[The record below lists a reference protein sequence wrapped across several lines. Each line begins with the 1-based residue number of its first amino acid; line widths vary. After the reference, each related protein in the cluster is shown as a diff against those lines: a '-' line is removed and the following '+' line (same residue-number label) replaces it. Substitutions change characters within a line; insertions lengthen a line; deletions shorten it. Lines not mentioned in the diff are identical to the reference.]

1 MSARRLDSSPSNG
14 GRAAAAALAVVA
26 IAIAMMLLLRA
37 RPTTQPFDPRSG
49 AANGTRGLVVLL
61 QQYGADVQISRSVPA
76 PGTDRRLLVIQDRL
90 TDLQRAS
97 LHQVV
102 ERGGTVVVADP
113 LSPIGDPH
121 SATVIDSRGTTL
133 GSQRDLQINLEL
145 GTCDIA
151 ALAHLRGVHV
161 VNGIQRTVEA
171 GDRSCFGDGRDS
183 FAVARHSGNGVIV
196 ALGDNAI
203 FTNAYLRLAD
213 NAGVATALLAPVKGT
228 KVTIVLGDAAPKTVA
243 DIGTGTRG
251 LADLVR
257 PGVWMALVQ
266 LAVAFIVLAVARA
279 VRPGKPVREPEQV
292 PIAGSELVVA
302 TGRLMHRARHEQR
315 AAWLLRGDLYRDLC
329 AHHHLPPTTPVDALD
344 RAVSERSGLAPG
356 AVADVLG
363 RDATDATRV
372 VDATQLLEL
381 SRTIQQIRDH
391 VLQGASR

>member
-1 MSARRLDSSPSNG
+1 MSARRLDNAASTG

-49 AANGTRGLVVLL
+49 AADGTRGLVVLL
-61 QQYGADVQISRSVPA
+61 QRYGADVEISRSVPA
-76 PGTDRRLLVIQDRL
+76 SGTDRRLLVIQDRL

-97 LHQVV
+97 LHQAA
-102 ERGGTVVVADP
+102 ERGATVVVADP
-113 LSPIGDPH
+113 RSTLGDPR
-121 SATVIDSRGTTL
+121 STTVIDARGATL
-133 GSQRDLQINLEL
+133 GPQGDLQINIEP

-161 VNGIQRTVEA
+161 VNGIQRTVRS
-171 GDRSCFGDGRDS
+171 GDRSCFGDGQES
-183 FAVARHSGNGVIV
+183 FAVARPTGEGVIV
-196 ALGDNAI
+196 ALGDNAV

-228 KVTIVLGDAAPKTVA
+228 KVTIVLGDVAPKTVA

-257 PGVWMALVQ
+257 PGVWMALLQ
-266 LAVAFIVLAVARA
+266 LAIAFIVLAIARA

-292 PIAGSELVVA
+292 PIAGSELVAA
-302 TGRLMHRARHEQR
+302 TGRLMHRARHEER

-356 AVADVLG
+356 TVAAVLG

-372 VDATQLLEL
+372 VDAAQLLDL

>member
-1 MSARRLDSSPSNG
+1 MSARRLDTSTGGG

-49 AANGTRGLVVLL
+49 AADGTRGLVVLL
-61 QQYGADVQISRSVPA
+61 ERYGADVQISRSVP
-76 PGTDRRLLVIQDRL
+76 PSGTDRRLLVIQDRL

-97 LHQVV
+97 LQVV
-102 ERGGTVVVADP
+102 AEAGGTVVVADP
-113 LSPIGDPH
+113 RSTLGDPRG
-121 SATVIDSRGTTL
+121 ATAIDSRGATI
-133 GSQRDLQINLEL
+133 GPQRDLQINVEL

-161 VNGIQRTVEA
+161 VNGIQRTVQS
-171 GDRSCFGDGRDS
+171 GDRSCFGDGAQA
-183 FAVARHSGNGVIV
+183 FAVARTRGSGLIV
-196 ALGDNAI
+196 ALGDNAVL
-203 FTNAYLRLAD
+203 TNRYLRLAD

-228 KVTIVLGDAAPKTVA
+228 KVTIVLGDVAPKTAA
-243 DIGTGTRG
+243 DIGTGTRS

-257 PGVWMALVQ
+257 PGVWMALLQ
-266 LAVAFIVLAVARA
+266 LAIAFVVLAIARA

-292 PIAGSELVVA
+292 PIAGSELVAA
-302 TGRLMHRARHEQR
+302 TGRLMQRARHEQR

-329 AHHHLPPTTPVDALD
+329 AHHHLPPNTPIDALD

-356 AVADVLG
+356 TVAHALQ
-363 RDATDATRV
+363 RDATDA
-372 VDATQLLEL
+372 AQLLEL